1 MIVDP
6 GQPSLPFRLFIS
18 PAHSI
23 TCRSTGSRLDGLFE
37 DRHDLEQSFTSLI
50 ERSSRLSLIQ
60 SPKRVL
66 GSSWQMIDGGAV
78 LRIVVQEPDDAG
90 YQTPL

>member
-6 GQPSLPFRLFIS
+6 RQPSLPFRLFIG
-18 PAHSI
+18 PGNWT
-23 TCRSTGSRLDGLFE
+23 TCRSTASRLDGLFE
-37 DRHDLEQSFTSLI
+37 DRHDFEQSFTSLI
-50 ERSSRLSLIQ
+50 ERFSRLSLIQ
-60 SPKRVL
+60 SPKRVF